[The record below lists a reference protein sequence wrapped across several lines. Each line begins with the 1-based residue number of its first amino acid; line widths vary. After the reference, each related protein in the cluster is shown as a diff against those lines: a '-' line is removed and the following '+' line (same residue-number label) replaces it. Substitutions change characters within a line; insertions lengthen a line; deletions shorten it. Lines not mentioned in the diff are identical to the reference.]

1 MGGAPVQN
9 LFLNA
14 LDLLV
19 RQLRI
24 HGKRENA
31 GSRFFSD
38 GQRMDPSRAPPGEP
52 LLPVNRNWI
61 VGECRDSLRGK
72 MRLQL
77 IPQIT
82 LNRIKMVNV
91 LVTRWSER
99 QSQRCSGETSVV
111 YLCQFAASPAPLV
124 NPFQLDPQDSRVDII
139 QTTVIADA
147 VIGALQRAVVAQLAN
162 LRSKLLIVGHNRATV
177 TKASQ
182 ILLDDEA

>member
-1 MGGAPVQN
+1 MMGLPCFNRRLEQTSDYSSHIRAWIQSSARSLTEGLMGGAPVQN

-14 LDLLV
+14 LDLL
-19 RQLRI
+19 
-24 HGKRENA
+24 
-31 GSRFFSD
+31 
-38 GQRMDPSRAPPGEP
+38 
-52 LLPVNRNWI
+52 VNRNWI

-124 NPFQLDPQDSRVDII
+124 NPF
-139 QTTVIADA
+139 
-147 VIGALQRAVVAQLAN
+147 
-162 LRSKLLIVGHNRATV
+162 
-177 TKASQ
+177 
-182 ILLDDEA
+182 